1 MKLSTFNVNR
11 LTNPQQVSD
20 YLTDNLID
28 ICGMQ
33 EVAGIINLNKL
44 TCIQSGHYKAVF
56 DESYKTYGNGLVY
69 KSNYELVSKNTYI
82 ISNSGSKK
90 SLFRVVLKN
99 HDKLY
104 SIYVTHLNHMSEQKR
119 LVEWHNLLKHVN
131 QNETHYILG
140 DFNALTKSDYT
151 KEELIEIYNIR
162 KNNQW
167 ELPTYD
173 LMNEITKL
181 YHDCITNTFKITS
194 RFNTRIDYIFTNRPN
209 TVDNCYIYRLNENV
223 IDHNPVICDIID

>member
-44 TCIQSGHYKAVF
+44 TCIQNGNYKAVF

-90 SLFRVVLKN
+90 SLFKVVLKN

-131 QNETHYILG
+131 QDETHYILG

-151 KEELIEIYNIR
+151 KEELLEIYNVR

-194 RFNTRIDYIFTNRPN
+194 RFNTRIDYIFTNRPD
-209 TVDNCYIYRLNENV
+209 TVNNCYVFKLGDI
-223 IDHNPVICDIID
+223 IDHNPVICDINID